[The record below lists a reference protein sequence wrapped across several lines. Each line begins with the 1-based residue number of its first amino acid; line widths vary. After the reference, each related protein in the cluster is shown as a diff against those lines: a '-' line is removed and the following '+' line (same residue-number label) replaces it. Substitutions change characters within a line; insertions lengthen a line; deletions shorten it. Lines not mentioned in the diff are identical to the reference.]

1 MKLKKVPNSI
11 SHLKHLRDNCPDV
24 VPHTYIRQY
33 EKGDKIPLLER
44 EISFNKVILGSIILI
59 IILFLLKFSIC

>member
-24 VPHTYIRQY
+24 VSHTYIRQY
-33 EKGDKIPLLER
+33 EEGDKIPLLER
-44 EISFNKVILGSIILI
+44 EISFNKAILGSIILI